1 MADAGPAAR
10 TAKAAEAA
18 RFPGR
23 RIGRRAALRTLAALC
38 AAVGGAAGVVSAQPR
53 TLRVVAPFPAGGSTD
68 ILARA
73 LAERLAAARG
83 QAAVV
88 ENRPGAN
95 GALGTEAVARSVPD
109 GQTLLVH
116 TNAGI
121 LINPMLYK
129 ALANPLESLAP
140 VAQLV
145 ELELV
150 LAVRSDNPARTL
162 GEFVEQARSRP
173 QGLTYASVGAGS
185 LSHLAGEAFRLAANV
200 PMLHVP
206 YKGAAPALNDLLGG
220 QVDCYFGTP
229 PTFLP
234 HVRSGRLRVLA
245 NTAAEPSPWFEGVPR
260 VADLL
265 PGFAVVGWQGL
276 FVPAATP
283 APAVE
288 ALERT
293 VLAALA
299 EDTLRRQ
306 LAEQG
311 MRVTARPAHELATLM
326 RREQAGWARLIERA
340 KISVQ

>member
-1 MADAGPAAR
+1 MADGVAAR
-10 TAKAAEAA
+10 
-18 RFPGR
+18 
-23 RIGRRAALRTLAALC
+23 ISRRAALRTLAAL
-38 AAVGGAAGVVSAQPR
+38 AALTGTGLPGRAQTR
-53 TLRVVAPFPAGGSTD
+53 TLRIIAPFPAGGSTD

-83 QAAVV
+83 LSGVV

-95 GALGTEAVARSVPD
+95 GALGTEAVAKAAPD

-121 LINPMLYK
+121 VINPLLYK
-129 ALANPLESLAP
+129 SLVNPLEALAP

-150 LAVRSDNPARTL
+150 LAVRVDFPARSL
-162 GEFVEQARSRP
+162 AEFIDLARTRP
-173 QGLTYASVGAGS
+173 QGMTYASVGAGS
-185 LSHLAGEAFRLAANV
+185 LSHLAGEAFRLAAGA
-200 PMLHVP
+200 PMLHIP
-206 YKGAAPALNDLLGG
+206 YKGAAPALTDLLGG

-234 HVRSGRLRVLA
+234 YVRSGRLRVLA
-245 NTAAEPSPWFEGVPR
+245 NTAGQASPWFEGVPR

-265 PGFAVVGWQGL
+265 PGFEVVGWQGL

-283 APAVE
+283 AAQVE
-288 ALERT
+288 ALERQVVT
-293 VLAALA
+293 ALG

-306 LAEQG
+306 MAEHG
-311 MRVTARPAHELATLM
+311 MRVTARPARELAAWM
-326 RREQAGWARLIERA
+326 KREQAGWARLIERA
-340 KISVQ
+340 KISAP

>member
-1 MADAGPAAR
+1 MADAVAAR
-10 TAKAAEAA
+10 IT
-18 RFPGR
+18 
-23 RIGRRAALRTLAALC
+23 RRAALRAAAALAAIGALAC
-38 AAVGGAAGVVSAQPR
+38 AGRTARAQAR
-53 TLRVVAPFPAGGSTD
+53 TLRIVAPFPAGGSTD

-73 LAERLAAARG
+73 RAERLAAARG
-83 QAAVV
+83 LTGVV

-95 GALGTEAVARSVPD
+95 GALGTEAVAKAAPD

-116 TNAGI
+116 TNAGV
-121 LINPMLYK
+121 LINPLLYK
-129 ALANPLESLAP
+129 AQANPLEALAP

-150 LAVRSDNPARTL
+150 LAVRADFPARSL
-162 GEFVEQARSRP
+162 SEFIDLARTRP

-185 LSHLAGEAFRLAANV
+185 LSHLAGEAFRLAVGV

-206 YKGAAPALNDLLGG
+206 YKGAAPALTDLIGG

-245 NTAAEPSPWFEGVPR
+245 NTAAQASPWFEGVPR

-265 PGFAVVGWQGL
+265 PGFEVVGWQGL

-283 APAVE
+283 AAQVE
-288 ALERT
+288 ALERQVVT
-293 VLAALA
+293 ALGDEA
-299 EDTLRRQ
+299 LRRQ

-311 MRVTARPAHELATLM
+311 MRVTARPARELGALM
-326 RREQAGWARLIERA
+326 KREQAGWARLIERA
-340 KISVQ
+340 KISAQ